1 MKENR
6 FGDADTHIHGDD
18 AYNGTR
24 IVRVMLAESN
34 SRCFDSV
41 WGTPPYG
48 AMGAAY

>member
-18 AYNGTR
+18 AYNGAI
-24 IVRVMLAESN
+24 IVRVMMAESN

-41 WGTPPYG
+41 WGGTPPYPVRV
-48 AMGAAY
+48 